1 MILDT
6 RHRRYIDLPLLILT
20 YLLAILG
27 VVVIYSATKGDAT
40 AYHKK
45 QIVNLAIG
53 TVGLIIASGFD
64 YHYLKRFVPYL
75 YTLNLFALLIVFKL
89 GKEVKGAAR
98 WIKIGS
104 FPFQPSEWAKII
116 IIITLAAFLASRQEE
131 IEKPKTVFL
140 SFLYISVPL
149 VLILKQPDLTT
160 SMVLFA
166 IWLGMVFMAGAKLK
180 HIGAVLASVGVL
192 AVIYWNSGMMRDYQK
207 ARITN
212 IFHAEQNKK
221 GSGYHV
227 TQAKIAIGSGGM
239 WGKGLGKGSQV
250 QGGFV
255 PEEHTDFIFTVVG
268 EELGFAGAVFIV
280 LLYLLLILRGAT
292 IVAAANEDIFGKLI
306 GTGILSMLTFHVLVN
321 ISMNI
326 GIFPVA
332 GVPLLLLSYGGN
344 NIMLTLVCIGVLQS
358 IVRHRHQLLF

>member
-1 MILDT
+1 MIIDT
-6 RHRRYIDLPLLILT
+6 RHRRHIDWILLILT
-20 YLLAILG
+20 YFLAILG
-27 VVVIYSATKGDAT
+27 VIVIASATKGDPQ

-45 QIVNLAIG
+45 QIINIIVG
-53 TVGLIIASGFD
+53 TVGLIVAANFD

-75 YTLNLFALLIVFKL
+75 YVFNLFGLLAVFKL
-89 GKEVKGAAR
+89 GKEAKGAAR

-104 FPFQPSEWAKII
+104 FPYQPSEIAKLIVT
-116 IIITLAAFLASRQEE
+116 ITLAAYLASRIEE

-140 SFLYISVPL
+140 SFLHVLVPL
-149 VLILKQPDLTT
+149 VLILKQPDLST
-160 SMVLFA
+160 SMALFA
-166 IWLGMVFMAGAKLK
+166 LWLGMVFIAGAKVK
-180 HIGAVLASVGVL
+180 HIAAVIGMVFVGAA
-192 AVIYWNSGMMRDYQK
+192 IYWNSGMMKEYQK

-212 IFHAEQNKK
+212 IFQAEENKQ

-239 WGKGLGKGSQV
+239 WGKGLGKGTQV

-268 EELGFAGAVFIV
+268 EELGFVGAVTV
-280 LLYLLLILRGAT
+280 ALLYVGLLLRGALV
-292 IVAAANEDIFGKLI
+292 VASAQEDVFGKLI
-306 GTGILSMLTFHVLVN
+306 ATGIVSVIAFHVFVN
-321 ISMNI
+321 ISMNL

-344 NIMLTLVCIGVLQS
+344 NVLVTLTFVGLLQS
-358 IVRHRHQLLF
+358 VMRHRHQLLF

>member
-6 RHRRYIDLPLLILT
+6 RHRRNLDFPLLILT
-20 YLLAILG
+20 YFLAILG
-27 VVVIYSATKGDAT
+27 VIVIYSATKGDAV

-45 QIVNLAIG
+45 QIFNLAIG
-53 TVGLIIASGFD
+53 TVGLIVAASFD
-64 YHYLKRFVPYL
+64 YHYLKRFIPYL
-75 YTLNLFALLIVFKL
+75 YAFNLFALLIVFKL

-98 WIKIGS
+98 WIKIGG
-104 FPFQPSEWAKII
+104 FPYQPSESAKILV
-116 IIITLAAFLASRQEE
+116 IITLAAFLASRIEE

-140 SFLYISVPL
+140 SFLHISVPL
-149 VLILKQPDLTT
+149 VLILKQPDLST
-160 SMVLFA
+160 SMALFA
-166 IWLGMVFMAGAKLK
+166 IWFGMVFIAGAKIK
-180 HIGAVLASVGVL
+180 HIAAVMATVGLL
-192 AVIYWNSGMMRDYQK
+192 AVVYWNSGMMRDYQK

-212 IFHAEQNKK
+212 IFQAEANKQ

-239 WGKGLGKGSQV
+239 WGKGLGKGTQV

-268 EELGFAGAVFIV
+268 EELGFVGATFIV
-280 LLYLLLILRGAT
+280 LLYLLLILRGAM
-292 IVAAANEDIFGKLI
+292 IVAAANEDVFGKLI
-306 GTGILSMLTFHVLVN
+306 GTGIISMITFHVLVN
-321 ISMNI
+321 VSMNI

-344 NIMLTLVCIGVLQS
+344 NIHLALTSIGLLQS
-358 IVRHRHQLLF
+358 VARHRHQLLF